1 MFVLSKN
8 PFVISDAHDKITK
21 KVNKRYTEFNV
32 MEAAALTNTLNT
44 AHWDLKKSRFNF
56 ACGGCF

>member
-32 MEAAALTNTLNT
+32 MEAAALTNTFNT
-44 AHWDLKKSRFNF
+44 AHWDLKKKPF
-56 ACGGCF
+56 

>member
-8 PFVISDAHDKITK
+8 PFVNSDAHDKITK

-32 MEAAALTNTLNT
+32 MKAAALTNTLNT
-44 AHWDLKKSRFNF
+44 AHWDLKKKPF
-56 ACGGCF
+56 